1 MKHKNSTDEIIR
13 CNPSQLV
20 NLKYLPGVLA
30 ALALVFVPKAFLA
43 EIIPVA
49 FIPEKLVGHVFRIP
63 EYLAA
68 TGILFLGYQM
78 IKVWCIRYE
87 ITTGELRHT
96 HGILRRRH
104 GYIELYRIKDFQVDR
119 PLVYRIFGLGTLIVY
134 TSDKTS
140 PVFRLEAI
148 RRPEII
154 YSILRERVE
163 QNRREKHVFEVD

>member
-1 MKHKNSTDEIIR
+1 MNRTNETIHCK
-13 CNPSQLV
+13 PSQLV
-20 NLKYLPGVLA
+20 NLRYLPG
-30 ALALVFVPKAFLA
+30 ALIAVALLFVPKAFLS
-43 EIIPVA
+43 EMIPLG
-49 FIPEKLVGHVFRIP
+49 FLSEKLAWHVLRLP

-68 TGILFLGYQM
+68 LVFLFLGYQ
-78 IKVWCIRYE
+78 ILKVWCICYE

-104 GYIELYRIKDFQVDR
+104 DYIELYRIKDFQVDR
-119 PLVYRIFGLGTLIVY
+119 PLVYRFFGMGNLIVY

-148 RRPEII
+148 RRPEEI
-154 YSILRERVE
+154 YTILRERVE

>member
-1 MKHKNSTDEIIR
+1 MNRTNETIHCK
-13 CNPSQLV
+13 PSQLL
-20 NLKYLPGVLA
+20 NLQYLPGVLIGA
-30 ALALVFVPKAFLA
+30 ALLFLPKAFLS
-43 EIIPVA
+43 EIIPVG
-49 FIPEKLVGHVFRIP
+49 FLPEKLEWHVLRLP
-63 EYLAA
+63 AYLA
-68 TGILFLGYQM
+68 TLLFLFPGYQ
-78 IKVWCIRYE
+78 ILKVWCIRYE

-119 PLVYRIFGLGTLIVY
+119 PLVYRIFGLGNLIVY

-148 RRPEII
+148 GKPEEI
-154 YSILRERVE
+154 YTILRERVE